1 MEGNNGEILGIYL
14 EGILSHTSYLSFF
27 DTSYSKLDTRWCAG
41 DNHEVCIIKWENVGP
56 IFGGEIT
63 GKYWADFRE
72 EGKFLDI

>member
-1 MEGNNGEILGIYL
+1 MGKFWAYIWREYYHIPQIC
-14 EGILSHTSYLSFF
+14 HFF

-56 IFGGEIT
+56 ISGGEIT